1 MTSPRIVC
9 QSFQLYRVS
18 FERVRIRRNSNNC
31 ASQVSKEMQDAS
43 RVREAKEQT
52 PKARELAPSTRRIA
66 RQPSDGFAISGMH
79 RQPTFASQQPTS
91 DSDTSFDPG
100 PLPATP
106 TRQNRGTSVWR
117 HACRQMLLRISAELR
132 VHPAENVPFPN
143 VSTEHRQHWKQCLQG
158 SKMCQG
164 MPSGVSRRQ
173 WQQTSIFGIHR
184 CSAPASQESSA
195 RFRASSSIA
204 SDYTGLTHRLCRL

>member
-1 MTSPRIVC
+1 MVYDLSPRIVC

-106 TRQNRGTSVWR
+106 TWQNRGMSVWR
-117 HACRQMLLRISAELR
+117 HTCRQMLLRISAELR

-143 VSTEHRQHWKQCLQG
+143 VSTSHVRIVIFFFESNTKRIVILIEYF
-158 SKMCQG
+158 SN
-164 MPSGVSRRQ
+164 
-173 WQQTSIFGIHR
+173 SI
-184 CSAPASQESSA
+184 QY
-195 RFRASSSIA
+195 FRIEANMF
-204 SDYTGLTHRLCRL
+204 